1 MLDNVK
7 KIVQSL
13 FVAGVIVFISHCH
26 STADSRPVVT
36 ETAPNFSLTDT
47 NGVLVEL
54 NQFKGKPVIL
64 EWTNHLCPFVE
75 KHYKSNKMQ
84 SLQQKYAN
92 DGVVW
97 LTIISS
103 AEGKQGYVSAEQA
116 NELTSERNASPT
128 HILLDK
134 DGKVGKLFGAETTP
148 HIFIVDSDSK
158 LIYKGAIDDIRSTDV
173 ADIEKAVNYVDQVM
187 SELNA
192 GQPISVQETKAYG
205 CSIKY

>member
-187 SELNA
+187 SELDA